1 MSTSGVAR
9 GAAEVARGAAG
20 GSPVSGVGDL
30 SDARGERER
39 VTLGL
44 SCSSEL
50 VRDLLRL
57 SLSPRLAA
65 AAAELPGCCGNA
77 E

>member
-9 GAAEVARGAAG
+9 GAPG

-30 SDARGERER
+30 SDTRAERER
-39 VTLGL
+39 VNLGL

-65 AAAELPGCCGNA
+65 AAELPGCCGNA